1 MQELFQHHDEKNNI
15 QEKPEVSMEIVT
27 ALPIFIIT
35 KSSTLDKFTAKF
47 SQFQKLAWSWLWVK
61 LRIFG

>member
-1 MQELFQHHDEKNNI
+1 MQELSQHHDEKNNI

-35 KSSTLDKFTAKF
+35 KSSTLDKFPAKF
-47 SQFQKLAWSWLWVK
+47 SQFQKLA
-61 LRIFG
+61 

>member
-35 KSSTLDKFTAKF
+35 KSSTLDKFPAKF
-47 SQFQKLAWSWLWVK
+47 SQFQKLA
-61 LRIFG
+61 